1 MWWIISLL
9 LIPLLLI
16 EAVATTFILMVMLNG
31 YPSLPDALVN
41 LYLVCA
47 IGLVPGL
54 SLLAGFL
61 AQKLSDLQ
69 PIPLWVSGSAT
80 GLAAVALFP
89 ISLITLTFALL
100 AAWGML

>member
-9 LIPLLLI
+9 LIPPLI
-16 EAVATTFILMVMLNG
+16 VDAVVTTFILMVMLNG

-47 IGLVPGL
+47 CALIPGL

-61 AQKLSDLQ
+61 AKKLSEVGKLS
-69 PIPLWVSGSAT
+69 LGFGGVLT
-80 GLAAVALFP
+80 GTAA
-89 ISLITLTFALL
+89 LTFLPIILIALTFVLL
-100 AAWGML
+100 AAFGML